1 MIAFVGK
8 LFAYLM
14 SLCYQ
19 LIKDYGW
26 SIVFFTLVA
35 KIIQLPISIMVQYN
49 SIKMVKMYP
58 EMNMAKAKYFGSNDL
73 ISEENYKLY
82 KKHNYHPLYD
92 LIPVAVQLVLLMGVV
107 EGLKA
112 FHIDNTMFYGLA
124 LGTIPSKAGGNTII
138 IPIVAALSAWLMCY
152 TQNLSNV
159 LQSEQS
165 KTNKYTTMAI
175 SVGLSLYLGFFV
187 QAGVGLY
194 WIVGNILAIVQ
205 MYALNYFINPKK
217 FIDYDA
223 LEKSKAE
230 LAKVQKT
237 VSTQKQSLSKEE
249 LAREKA
255 DAKKF
260 EKYGAKQLVFYS
272 EHNGFYKYYKD
283 VIEYI
288 LKKTDITIHYITSDI
303 NDEIFKLTSEQ
314 FQTYFITENKLI
326 MIMMKMDADMVVMT
340 MPDLQKYHI
349 KKSIIRND
357 TEYVYMDHAIAS
369 SNLTLR
375 KHALDH
381 FDTIFAAND
390 TYFDEIR
397 AQEKKYELKE
407 KNIVKYGYCLV
418 DNMIKAYEESEKES
432 NEKPSILIA
441 PSWQPDNILDSCIY
455 ELLDSL
461 LNGKYKVTVR
471 PHPQYVRHNAE
482 RLEEIR
488 DRYKDV
494 KDFELQTDFSSNTT
508 VFNADILMTDWS
520 GIAFEY
526 SFTTLKPC
534 LYVNTPMK
542 IMNPDYKEINVV
554 PFDIEVRDNMGISIE
569 PEEARNAA
577 EAVERL
583 LSDKEY
589 DKEAMRAMRK
599 KYLYNVGCSAEV
611 GAKYIIKRLIEMSK
625 R

>member
-1 MIAFVGK
+1 MIAFLGNI
-8 LFAYLM
+8 FAYLM
-14 SLCYQ
+14 DLCYK
-19 LIKDYGW
+19 LIPDYGW
-26 SIVFFTLVA
+26 AIIFFTLIA
-35 KIIQLPISIMVQYN
+35 KLLQLPISIMVQYN

-58 EMNMAKAKYFGSNDL
+58 EMNMIKAKYFGSKDL

-82 KKHNYHPLYD
+82 KKHDYHPLYD
-92 LIPVAVQLVLLMGVV
+92 LIPVIVQLIVLMGVV

-112 FHIDNTMFYGLA
+112 FHVDQTIFFGID
-124 LGTIPSKAGGNTII
+124 LGTIPSKVGGNTII
-138 IPIVAALSAWLMCY
+138 IPIVAAISAWLMCY
-152 TQNLSNV
+152 TQNLANV
-159 LQSEQS
+159 LQSEQG
-165 KTNKYTTMAI
+165 KANQYTTMAI

-194 WIVGNILAIVQ
+194 WIAGNILAIIQ
-205 MYALNYFINPKK
+205 MYALNYFISPKK
-217 FIDYDA
+217 HIDYDA
-223 LEKSKAE
+223 LEKSKE
-230 LAKVQKT
+230 EFAKVQKT
-237 VSTQKQSLSKEE
+237 VSSQKKSLTKEE

-255 DAKKF
+255 DSKTF
-260 EKYGAKQLVFYS
+260 EKYGSKQLVFYS
-272 EHNGFYKYYKD
+272 EHNGFYKYFKD

-288 LKKTDITIHYITSDI
+288 LNKTDITIHYITSDI
-303 NDEIFKLTSEQ
+303 NDEIFKLTSEN
-314 FQTYFITENKLI
+314 FRTYFISENKLI
-326 MIMMKMDADMVVMT
+326 TTMMRMDADMVVMT

-349 KKSIIRND
+349 KRSIIRND

-397 AQEKKYELKE
+397 AQEKQYNLKE

-418 DNMIKAYEESEKES
+418 DNMIKNYEASEHAS
-432 NEKPSILIA
+432 NDKPNVLIA
-441 PSWQPDNILDSCIY
+441 PSWQPDNILDSCIFD
-455 ELLDSL
+455 LLDSL
-461 LNGKYKVTVR
+461 LNGKYKVIVR

-482 RLEEIR
+482 RLEDIR
-488 DRYKDV
+488 KKYADKA
-494 KDFELQTDFSSNTT
+494 DFELQTDFSSNST

-542 IMNPDYKEINVV
+542 IMNPDYKEIDVV
-554 PFDIEVRDNMGISIE
+554 PFDIEVRDSMGISIE
-569 PEEARNAA
+569 VDEAKNVS

-589 DKEAMRAMRK
+589 DKDSMLKMRE

-611 GAKYIIKRLIEMSK
+611 GAKYIIRRLIEMSK